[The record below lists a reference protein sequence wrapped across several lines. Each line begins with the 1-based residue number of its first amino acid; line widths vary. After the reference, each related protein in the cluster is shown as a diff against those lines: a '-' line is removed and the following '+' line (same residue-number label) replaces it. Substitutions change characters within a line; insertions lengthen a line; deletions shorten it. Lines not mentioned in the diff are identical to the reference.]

1 MNKFVYSIFKAILIS
16 MIMFMVFDV
25 ALYLYRVFTLNQKI
39 ESISV
44 SMQSVVSENNYMP
57 KENAIIYSSML
68 QDLMESY
75 NRDDKFIMAMDWNYK
90 DNVSTDTVLPEI
102 TATRILYE
110 NNNISESSV
119 DVVSKCM
126 GQPADYGDIQTI
138 QIRVIVRQPFWDF
151 FTGSGDMDGQ
161 NVGVEKVNLSDSD
174 MRHTTMLTYT
184 YFVPCLRYNA
194 YTQ

>member
-44 SMQSVVSENNYMP
+44 SMQAVVSENNYMP

-90 DNVSTDTVLPEI
+90 DK
-102 TATRILYE
+102 R
-110 NNNISESSV
+110 
-119 DVVSKCM
+119 
-126 GQPADYGDIQTI
+126 
-138 QIRVIVRQPFWDF
+138 
-151 FTGSGDMDGQ
+151 TGSNRG
-161 NVGVEKVNLSDSD
+161 
-174 MRHTTMLTYT
+174 
-184 YFVPCLRYNA
+184 C
-194 YTQ
+194 